1 MQVCLEA
8 IGEHWYLDSGCSRHM
23 TGQESHF
30 KSLKIEDGGEVAFG
44 GNEKGKIIGIGD
56 IGNTSSNSIEN
67 VLLVRGLKHNLLS
80 ISQLCDK
87 GYKVIFEAD
96 HCVILDKI
104 SNEIKFF
111 RKRHKNIYLI
121 DLKKILS

>member
-1 MQVCLEA
+1 
-8 IGEHWYLDSGCSRHM
+8 M

-44 GNEKGKIIGIGD
+44 GNEKWKIIGIGD

-67 VLLVRGLKHNLLS
+67 VLLVRGLKHNLLN

-87 GYKVIFEAD
+87 G
-96 HCVILDKI
+96 
-104 SNEIKFF
+104 
-111 RKRHKNIYLI
+111 
-121 DLKKILS
+121 